1 MAIFAKIGVR
11 FGEVRSRSGLEGMIE
26 SSTSHGA
33 SGAPDRNAGR
43 AAALAAVLAVTWL
56 LWSGLYK
63 PLLLA
68 LGAFSC
74 GLVVYISLRMRL
86 FRYAVFTPR
95 DGLRLLGFWVWL
107 AGQIIR
113 SSIQVTLAVLSPRL
127 PISPTVAELDATSRH
142 PVDLATLGNS
152 ITLTPGTLTIR
163 IRDGRLLVHAL
174 HREGAEELLDGEM
187 DRRVSRL
194 REG

>member
-1 MAIFAKIGVR
+1 MTESTTSEGGGTQTGTIAI
-11 FGEVRSRSGLEGMIE
+11 
-26 SSTSHGA
+26 
-33 SGAPDRNAGR
+33 R
-43 AAALAAVLAVTWL
+43 AAALTAVLAVAWL

-74 GLVVYISLRMRL
+74 ALVVYASLRMRL
-86 FRYAVFTPR
+86 FEYSVFSVR
-95 DGLRLLGFWVWL
+95 FGWRLLGYWAWL
-107 AGQIIR
+107 GKEVVK
-113 SSIQVTLAVLSPRL
+113 SSLQVSRAVLSPGL
-127 PISPTVAELDATSRH
+127 PISPTVAELDAESRH
-142 PVDLATLGNS
+142 PVDVATLGNC

-174 HREGAEELLDGEM
+174 TREGAEDVMGGEM
-187 DRRVSRL
+187 NRRVARL